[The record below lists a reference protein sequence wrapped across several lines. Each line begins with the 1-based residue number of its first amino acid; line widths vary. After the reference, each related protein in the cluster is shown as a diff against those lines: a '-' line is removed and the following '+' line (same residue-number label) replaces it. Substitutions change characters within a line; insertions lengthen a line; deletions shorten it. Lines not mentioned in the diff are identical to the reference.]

1 MEADM
6 TMCAAVL
13 QLLCDGFGK
22 DDPVSRRD
30 ACLTLCGSLESYD
43 RAIERLAAQ
52 FLLDIVYVPN
62 PTTGKKMLFPVLH
75 YGTVKLV
82 RASSAENVLRA
93 NLSPLRRQ

>member
-22 DDPVSRRD
+22 DDPVSRRA
-30 ACLTLCGSLESYD
+30 ACLTLCESQESYN
-43 RAIERLAAQ
+43 RILARLAAQ
-52 FLLDIVYVPN
+52 FLLDIVYVRN
-62 PTTGKKMLFPVLH
+62 RFTGKEMLFPVLD

-82 RASSAENVLRA
+82 RASSPESVLQSNV
-93 NLSPLRRQ
+93 SPLRRQ

>member
-22 DDPVSRRD
+22 DYPVSRRE
-30 ACLTLCGSLESYD
+30 ACLTLCESPESYD
-43 RAIERLAAQ
+43 RVLERLASQ

-62 PTTGKKMLFPVLH
+62 RTTGKDTLFPVLH

-82 RASSAENVLRA
+82 RASSAENVLIA

>member
-6 TMCAAVL
+6 TLCAAVL
-13 QLLCDGFGK
+13 KLLCEGFGK

-30 ACLTLCGSLESYD
+30 ACLAICDSLESYD
-43 RAIERLAAQ
+43 RVIERLAAQ

-62 PTTGKKMLFPVLH
+62 RTTSKELLFPVLH

-82 RASSAENVLRA
+82 RASSAENVLTA

>member
-22 DDPVSRRD
+22 DDPISRRE
-30 ACLTLCGSLESYD
+30 ACLTLCESPESYE
-43 RAIERLAAQ
+43 RVIERLAAQ
-52 FLLDIVYVPN
+52 FLLDIVYVPDRSN
-62 PTTGKKMLFPVLH
+62 GKEMLFPVLH

-82 RASSAENVLRA
+82 RATSAEEVLQSKM
-93 NLSPLRRQ
+93 LPLRRQ